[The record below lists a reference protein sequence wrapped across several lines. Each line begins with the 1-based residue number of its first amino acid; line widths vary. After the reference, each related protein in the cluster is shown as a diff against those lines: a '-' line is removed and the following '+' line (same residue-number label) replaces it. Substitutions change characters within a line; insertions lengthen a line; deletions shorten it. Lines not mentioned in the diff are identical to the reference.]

1 VTKKRPSALVV
12 RRAVYQQVK
21 RVLPAQNPV
30 GGVEV
35 FERCIVLEDGTIV
48 DLGMILSTRDR
59 IAMAHV

>member
-1 VTKKRPSALVV
+1 MTKKRPSALAV
-12 RRAVYQQVK
+12 RCAAYRQVK

-48 DLGMILSTRDR
+48 DLGMVLSTRDR